1 MQRPDLSFDSVFGSQ
16 YDRPDSPKIDL
27 SFEAVFGPTSHP
39 LTGRPYVQVPG
50 EEPGQT
56 ETATERSMTFGVDE
70 QGNLIDG
77 LEGAAGFVNF
87 PSIWD
92 GKQQSPGEAYRRA
105 REAGEVQGPFPD
117 HGMATYNAQVRSDM
131 LETSQREAASGQE
144 QPDRETTSYRAK
156 KSQLTP
162 ADRLNADR
170 ERQREIRDIDRW
182 AIGEEVIEK
191 AKRHI
196 QAGWPIDELDQ
207 DVVNFML
214 DDNARYRY
222 VAPEQATVYDQ
233 LRSTLVSKQDVTRSS
248 VFDTQSRQGF
258 TEKSDRTL
266 GEVLDVGRMAGRG
279 VTTTASGTLRGLG
292 IAARFVYEDVPE
304 FLGLGDT
311 AYGRLT
317 SSMGQA
323 IGSAL
328 KAAGDTVDET
338 ALPYLQNELF
348 VNRMGQLNQSIS
360 NWRTWLN
367 NVGEGAGQMVPMVGV
382 ASLMGKFGKK
392 AQLASVF
399 GMGSSMAADQIYQG
413 VRDILDQDPS
423 LSEEEK
429 DSVARQYAVTGG
441 VMSGVLEVVGLDR
454 VLKVVGGKRVTA
466 GQLFND
472 VLIAAATEG
481 LTEAL
486 QTSLEQTLV
495 QIADPTIPES
505 IRAGLLEE
513 FLVGMA
519 ENLATEETALAAG
532 AGAIVGGG
540 AATVLGTPA
549 TKRRERQAR
558 RVAEEYVRERE
569 AGPDAR
575 DPLEPID
582 IEGQQEVYDEATD
595 TYIPATIENIARLR
609 AEQRQR
615 VEQEITESQETTE
628 QVIQDANLEDSYL
641 VVDDESGD
649 VNFTSDMDQASEY
662 APEGTQVD
670 PKSQAEAYSV
680 AHGGRVVTEAEYQR
694 EQNRAAA
701 ERRRAEALADPQVR
715 DVPEVRTGMQAL
727 DRAID
732 QTAESQQQGLT
743 HETTAVPEDQLSPF
757 GRKLQEMGKRIGIE
771 VVVVDS
777 VATNEA
783 GETVESL
790 FTGGIDPNNS
800 NRIYVV
806 DPSITVDE
814 RGVRVDPKR
823 KQQRSVLSVLGHE
836 IFHSLE
842 RQNPELVDALM
853 AALPAEFH
861 AALNQYRETGL
872 IGMDSSLQLQVSEGF
887 AQLLEN
893 TLMGLGTESLLQND
907 TGMLRKLKDFLRRS
921 WVKMGMRGTW
931 AREILDVVE
940 QLTGGRT
947 LEELELTGRQKRR
960 GERLRE
966 RAARPRP
973 ERPGVE
979 VAPEAVV
986 TEPDEEEAPA
996 QFAAA
1001 PPVNSPEFRRWF
1013 EDSKV
1018 VDEQGEPLV
1027 VYHGTT
1033 GQFTEF
1039 RPSTYG
1045 KHGPGIYFTDNAS
1058 EANLYA
1064 EAAEWD
1070 DETRKHK
1077 GQVHSTYL
1085 SMQSPLRLESGDVP
1099 ADVIPGLQEVL
1110 YETKAQDEQQVI
1122 QQAIKDAG
1130 YDGIIE
1136 IGEEGVSNEY
1146 VVFDPTQVKSATAN
1160 VGTYDPGDPD
1170 IRFAAAPPVQS
1181 PEFRRWFKDS
1191 EIVNEQGEP
1200 QLAFHGTKQ
1209 EFTEFRPRFGDGLMF
1224 FTLDPKFASDWMEGQ
1239 GGVRQASDEVIA
1251 EAKEMRVYENQL
1263 YDELGIRD
1271 IDPSTDSGLLE
1282 YDRITKTIK
1291 DRMTERYG
1299 FESASR
1305 YKDVGGTRVMPV
1317 YLSVQ
1322 KLFDPRKHWNLIDL
1336 KADSK
1341 QFIEA
1346 AKRGNWSVYE
1356 YKDTVDQ
1363 IKALGFDGML
1373 LSESALEDSPL
1384 NTVAIFDPTQVKS
1397 ATANVGTYDPGDPDI
1412 RFAAARSSKDYP
1424 NWKQHKDGR
1433 LLGYRVSK
1441 LDGDR
1446 AISGADSRQSWSM
1459 SPGTKVS
1466 LPGQGLFLINT
1477 PDYAISYYA
1486 VHDKNVLQE
1495 FAFEPN
1501 DMSIGNLSDAEPEI
1515 AVRNAELVSSR
1526 ELSDEES
1533 GIQFAARRVPKVKY
1547 RTATAREI
1555 VEAHKA
1561 NKRQIFLS
1569 PKDPGELQTDIDH
1582 GKVIAV
1588 ISDDGTSG
1596 YLLDRNDPDDISL
1609 GYDIQGV
1616 FNIGPV
1622 KGAGQAALA
1631 DAISRGGRTLDAY
1644 DGYLPALY
1652 SRYGFVETHRSPYNE
1667 KFADDKLGPIKD
1679 KPDVVLM
1686 TYVREETDAEQI
1698 IKARTGPTT
1707 AERGPYNISKDGRNW
1722 PDFATRVAGLLRAPV
1737 SEQPADGGALHER
1750 GDDLPGLLDPPA
1762 QFAARQTITT
1772 GNLKVDLQT
1781 AIDLVARTGIDPEVA
1796 ARQVGV
1802 EPTKPNITAIRAK
1815 SQAGLREVKGKTV
1828 GGVPVSLSVP
1838 AAIKT
1843 IPLGKP
1849 VAAGTP
1855 NLDTLQQLDVLA
1867 AEYPNVLQSDDTF
1880 IEFMTA
1886 VTRTRRVPPPAYR
1899 ALEYNADSSVL
1910 EEMISNIGKPML
1922 DAANDG
1928 ITQGDTFRELAEQGS
1943 ATPEATALLF
1953 LWGVNSKMLTPYY
1966 QESSALDVYR
1976 NPELRDQINSAV
1988 VGDFDLQDWFEAV
2001 DRMYGPEFKG
2011 PGKSAKANLR
2021 SYGKYFLL
2029 KMSKFGPS
2037 GNTYLQEL
2045 HDMFWDYEIPSAVVR
2060 RRFLTNMPQ
2069 GIGLQSKV
2077 FSFLMLVSGRR
2088 DVLVMDRIAIRHLY
2102 DDGRYD
2108 NRASLY
2114 EDLASMYDGGIGL
2127 AMYEAL
2133 ERSLS
2138 TLVENAYASIGR
2150 PDDGDLAHFHW
2161 ESWNNYGFQ
2170 EATHGS
2176 LEYISAFMASDTEGM
2191 ALAYAAEGR
2200 GNTVEYGARWQL
2212 VDGVASIVYPTP
2224 YLETEA
2230 WLFDAHS
2237 FSEFTAALRL
2247 EASGVLPSRWY
2258 DKSRQL
2264 KAEQKTARA
2273 GIVTAGVIRLDVA
2286 EDLKGG
2292 KVWHAAKG
2300 VDYGKIQR
2308 LAEQYG
2314 QPYVEGVGKIVSG
2327 QANVGPRRGEAQFAA
2342 RPAEERQLGVF
2353 YSQLGRVMRGAKQ
2366 RKWEAGALR
2375 AYLVKNGVKQ
2385 EEMYWSGLD
2394 EYLKENPKVDLDEAM
2409 DAIGGVQLDEKWRA
2423 GSDEEIEIDV
2433 IIDAGTLDDA
2443 GEIRHEA
2450 RGVTSNRDERFYEI
2464 FHYED
2469 AGNVSVR
2476 DERGNWLDINAPI
2489 NNQTMSNAKQA
2500 IEEDMEARY
2509 GFEEGVSPV
2518 QFESWTLP
2526 GGEDYR
2532 ELTITLRTEEEKT
2545 ETEWIQERDEL
2556 WEEIESLPEFPVDA
2570 NPLVQARWAR
2580 ENAPTDLYEQWSRAQ
2595 SLGGGLRQN
2604 IRRTEEGS
2612 FISHAYDEPNILV
2625 WTRFNTRRGPNGEKI
2640 LFIEEIQSDWH
2651 QEGREKGYLSRGGYP
2666 SLETL
2671 SREDLI
2677 DALVRNDPDGI
2688 YRDADV
2694 RDEFDASPLTKEEAT
2709 QTIERLANE
2718 SDITVE
2724 DFVFGGRRPQI
2735 SSVQPPDAP
2744 FKKTWPDFALKRLI
2758 GHAVGEGFDGIAWT
2772 TGEQQ
2777 ARRYE
2782 KIVAENVDEIIVT
2795 KNERGNYTVGA
2806 MRRGRGETWDV
2817 PERQLVDYIGKDM
2830 ATEVRDRMAAGERS
2844 VTIPTENFTVGGK
2857 GMNVFYDKIIPQ
2869 AARKIGKKFGT
2880 KVEQQEMDT
2889 GTQPSLMFPEKMK
2902 GAVPEFAQFAA
2913 RKPKRTPSVKEQHRW
2928 MTGQRDRGTPES
2940 RQLRES
2946 MRKQQQ
2952 TSRATYNTI
2961 VQAAKAKQAQIKQG
2975 FRNIEKMRKELRQ
2988 LMQEILPKNVRGN
3001 YLTMLTDV
3009 KNEKQMRAALQR
3021 IIMAAAKSAWSE
3033 EVRRFDKA
3041 AKRVKRHPKIPD
3053 TDRQKLTNLIENGK
3067 DTRNERVPIKSGPK
3081 KGQMRTQKKD
3091 IKSVDRNV
3099 QSSLTLANTTNEILE
3114 TLSNALELKRST
3126 LEGRSQTV
3134 EQAIEEIQAEL
3145 EETRDP
3151 LAQTTKAGGEK
3162 SLAKQAGE
3170 ETRTVLG
3177 KRVLLWHAQIPNIIK
3192 RITGKIDGSSV
3203 LHRLLV
3209 DNLRRAETA
3218 MNHDRHDIIESLEE
3232 AAKAAGFKSLAEMSI
3247 KLDAAH
3253 GLGLA
3258 AKLIP
3263 VTLGGKT
3270 YRLLHGEVLHLALMD
3285 PQTRASIEN
3294 GSPLMVHRAGK
3305 SAAKI
3310 SGVTLDE
3317 IDAAAA
3323 RLDPRLIEF
3332 GIAMKNILEAHRE
3345 DMFRALRRIKGYD
3358 PTMVAEYWPVSR
3370 HLGGEELSRS
3380 HPAIQAMLDGSG
3392 GMGGVASVYAENA
3405 GMTIERRENT
3415 SPIYIKPALSTFS
3428 QHADTALRI
3437 IHMADA
3443 IRVADSVTR
3452 SDRIAEAITDRYGRD
3467 VYNAIRRYLIE
3478 ATGMAE
3484 PVRGPL
3490 DSWLRRLSSNLAGSY
3505 IMLNTGTMLIQVS
3518 GIPRLLGRI
3527 GVRDFLAGV
3536 TWSQTAALKG
3546 TLGSTLEQSGFFKD
3560 RWARSTISRFGPHK
3574 YGGMVPVN
3582 LKGFHAGVG
3591 RAVKSLATA
3600 DLKGA
3605 SGSWASAIESIQVLD
3620 AIDRYIAGVAYGASL
3635 SRARRESPLLN
3646 ESQLHERALE
3656 YAEDD
3661 IRETQNSSSRLDHS
3675 VAASSWR
3682 GSAAGEAFLMFSSDR
3697 FAFLNRITWA
3707 QAQYR
3712 KGNSNEGAKA
3722 LAGAT
3727 VSLAMEPAL
3736 RWAHRLAWVGLL
3748 AAIFGNDDD
3757 RKKFERAEKLTES
3770 AWSDV
3775 VRSVTGI
3782 SPIFG
3787 TAIET
3792 AASAFTDMFYPDTF
3806 LGSAVGDASSQIA
3819 RETGRLVNEIQKM
3832 TTAEADASIE
3842 KLLAS
3847 GGKLLNNLASL
3858 FIGNPIHPV
3867 TNKVLRGWEGN
3878 ANDAVSDIRALDRH
3892 YDKMSEDF
3900 VSDAQRQYA
3909 ARVKSLAKKLRGVKA
3924 LREKLQA
3931 LEVRERNGENVQP
3944 SIDAIYRQLESLEK
3958 QAVDLL
3964 NEATTYDDE

>member
-1 MQRPDLSFDSVFGSQ
+1 
-16 YDRPDSPKIDL
+16 
-27 SFEAVFGPTSHP
+27 
-39 LTGRPYVQVPG
+39 
-50 EEPGQT
+50 
-56 ETATERSMTFGVDE
+56 
-70 QGNLIDG
+70 
-77 LEGAAGFVNF
+77 
-87 PSIWD
+87 
-92 GKQQSPGEAYRRA
+92 
-105 REAGEVQGPFPD
+105 
-117 HGMATYNAQVRSDM
+117 
-131 LETSQREAASGQE
+131 
-144 QPDRETTSYRAK
+144 
-156 KSQLTP
+156 
-162 ADRLNADR
+162 
-170 ERQREIRDIDRW
+170 
-182 AIGEEVIEK
+182 
-191 AKRHI
+191 
-196 QAGWPIDELDQ
+196 
-207 DVVNFML
+207 
-214 DDNARYRY
+214 
-222 VAPEQATVYDQ
+222 
-233 LRSTLVSKQDVTRSS
+233 
-248 VFDTQSRQGF
+248 
-258 TEKSDRTL
+258 
-266 GEVLDVGRMAGRG
+266 
-279 VTTTASGTLRGLG
+279 
-292 IAARFVYEDVPE
+292 
-304 FLGLGDT
+304 
-311 AYGRLT
+311 
-317 SSMGQA
+317 
-323 IGSAL
+323 
-328 KAAGDTVDET
+328 
-338 ALPYLQNELF
+338 
-348 VNRMGQLNQSIS
+348 
-360 NWRTWLN
+360 
-367 NVGEGAGQMVPMVGV
+367 
-382 ASLMGKFGKK
+382 
-392 AQLASVF
+392 
-399 GMGSSMAADQIYQG
+399 
-413 VRDILDQDPS
+413 
-423 LSEEEK
+423 
-429 DSVARQYAVTGG
+429 
-441 VMSGVLEVVGLDR
+441 
-454 VLKVVGGKRVTA
+454 
-466 GQLFND
+466 
-472 VLIAAATEG
+472 
-481 LTEAL
+481 
-486 QTSLEQTLV
+486 
-495 QIADPTIPES
+495 
-505 IRAGLLEE
+505 
-513 FLVGMA
+513 
-519 ENLATEETALAAG
+519 
-532 AGAIVGGG
+532 
-540 AATVLGTPA
+540 
-549 TKRRERQAR
+549 
-558 RVAEEYVRERE
+558 
-569 AGPDAR
+569 
-575 DPLEPID
+575 
-582 IEGQQEVYDEATD
+582 
-595 TYIPATIENIARLR
+595 
-609 AEQRQR
+609 
-615 VEQEITESQETTE
+615 
-628 QVIQDANLEDSYL
+628 
-641 VVDDESGD
+641 
-649 VNFTSDMDQASEY
+649 
-662 APEGTQVD
+662 
-670 PKSQAEAYSV
+670 
-680 AHGGRVVTEAEYQR
+680 
-694 EQNRAAA
+694 
-701 ERRRAEALADPQVR
+701 
-715 DVPEVRTGMQAL
+715 
-727 DRAID
+727 
-732 QTAESQQQGLT
+732 
-743 HETTAVPEDQLSPF
+743 
-757 GRKLQEMGKRIGIE
+757 
-771 VVVVDS
+771 
-777 VATNEA
+777 
-783 GETVESL
+783 
-790 FTGGIDPNNS
+790 
-800 NRIYVV
+800 
-806 DPSITVDE
+806 
-814 RGVRVDPKR
+814 
-823 KQQRSVLSVLGHE
+823 
-836 IFHSLE
+836 
-842 RQNPELVDALM
+842 
-853 AALPAEFH
+853 
-861 AALNQYRETGL
+861 
-872 IGMDSSLQLQVSEGF
+872 
-887 AQLLEN
+887 
-893 TLMGLGTESLLQND
+893 
-907 TGMLRKLKDFLRRS
+907 
-921 WVKMGMRGTW
+921 
-931 AREILDVVE
+931 
-940 QLTGGRT
+940 
-947 LEELELTGRQKRR
+947 
-960 GERLRE
+960 
-966 RAARPRP
+966 
-973 ERPGVE
+973 
-979 VAPEAVV
+979 
-986 TEPDEEEAPA
+986 
-996 QFAAA
+996 
-1001 PPVNSPEFRRWF
+1001 
-1013 EDSKV
+1013 
-1018 VDEQGEPLV
+1018 
-1027 VYHGTT
+1027 
-1033 GQFTEF
+1033 
-1039 RPSTYG
+1039 
-1045 KHGPGIYFTDNAS
+1045 
-1058 EANLYA
+1058 
-1064 EAAEWD
+1064 
-1070 DETRKHK
+1070 
-1077 GQVHSTYL
+1077 
-1085 SMQSPLRLESGDVP
+1085 
-1099 ADVIPGLQEVL
+1099 
-1110 YETKAQDEQQVI
+1110 
-1122 QQAIKDAG
+1122 
-1130 YDGIIE
+1130 
-1136 IGEEGVSNEY
+1136 
-1146 VVFDPTQVKSATAN
+1146 
-1160 VGTYDPGDPD
+1160 
-1170 IRFAAAPPVQS
+1170 
-1181 PEFRRWFKDS
+1181 
-1191 EIVNEQGEP
+1191 
-1200 QLAFHGTKQ
+1200 
-1209 EFTEFRPRFGDGLMF
+1209 
-1224 FTLDPKFASDWMEGQ
+1224 
-1239 GGVRQASDEVIA
+1239 
-1251 EAKEMRVYENQL
+1251 
-1263 YDELGIRD
+1263 
-1271 IDPSTDSGLLE
+1271 
-1282 YDRITKTIK
+1282 
-1291 DRMTERYG
+1291 
-1299 FESASR
+1299 
-1305 YKDVGGTRVMPV
+1305 
-1317 YLSVQ
+1317 
-1322 KLFDPRKHWNLIDL
+1322 
-1336 KADSK
+1336 
-1341 QFIEA
+1341 
-1346 AKRGNWSVYE
+1346 
-1356 YKDTVDQ
+1356 
-1363 IKALGFDGML
+1363 
-1373 LSESALEDSPL
+1373 
-1384 NTVAIFDPTQVKS
+1384 
-1397 ATANVGTYDPGDPDI
+1397 
-1412 RFAAARSSKDYP
+1412 
-1424 NWKQHKDGR
+1424 
-1433 LLGYRVSK
+1433 
-1441 LDGDR
+1441 
-1446 AISGADSRQSWSM
+1446 
-1459 SPGTKVS
+1459 
-1466 LPGQGLFLINT
+1466 
-1477 PDYAISYYA
+1477 
-1486 VHDKNVLQE
+1486 
-1495 FAFEPN
+1495 
-1501 DMSIGNLSDAEPEI
+1501 
-1515 AVRNAELVSSR
+1515 
-1526 ELSDEES
+1526 
-1533 GIQFAARRVPKVKY
+1533 
-1547 RTATAREI
+1547 
-1555 VEAHKA
+1555 
-1561 NKRQIFLS
+1561 
-1569 PKDPGELQTDIDH
+1569 
-1582 GKVIAV
+1582 
-1588 ISDDGTSG
+1588 
-1596 YLLDRNDPDDISL
+1596 
-1609 GYDIQGV
+1609 
-1616 FNIGPV
+1616 
-1622 KGAGQAALA
+1622 
-1631 DAISRGGRTLDAY
+1631 
-1644 DGYLPALY
+1644 
-1652 SRYGFVETHRSPYNE
+1652 
-1667 KFADDKLGPIKD
+1667 
-1679 KPDVVLM
+1679 
-1686 TYVREETDAEQI
+1686 
-1698 IKARTGPTT
+1698 
-1707 AERGPYNISKDGRNW
+1707 
-1722 PDFATRVAGLLRAPV
+1722 
-1737 SEQPADGGALHER
+1737 
-1750 GDDLPGLLDPPA
+1750 
-1762 QFAARQTITT
+1762 
-1772 GNLKVDLQT
+1772 
-1781 AIDLVARTGIDPEVA
+1781 
-1796 ARQVGV
+1796 
-1802 EPTKPNITAIRAK
+1802 
-1815 SQAGLREVKGKTV
+1815 
-1828 GGVPVSLSVP
+1828 
-1838 AAIKT
+1838 
-1843 IPLGKP
+1843 
-1849 VAAGTP
+1849 
-1855 NLDTLQQLDVLA
+1855 
-1867 AEYPNVLQSDDTF
+1867 
-1880 IEFMTA
+1880 
-1886 VTRTRRVPPPAYR
+1886 
-1899 ALEYNADSSVL
+1899 
-1910 EEMISNIGKPML
+1910 
-1922 DAANDG
+1922 
-1928 ITQGDTFRELAEQGS
+1928 
-1943 ATPEATALLF
+1943 
-1953 LWGVNSKMLTPYY
+1953 
-1966 QESSALDVYR
+1966 
-1976 NPELRDQINSAV
+1976 
-1988 VGDFDLQDWFEAV
+1988 
-2001 DRMYGPEFKG
+2001 
-2011 PGKSAKANLR
+2011 
-2021 SYGKYFLL
+2021 
-2029 KMSKFGPS
+2029 
-2037 GNTYLQEL
+2037 
-2045 HDMFWDYEIPSAVVR
+2045 
-2060 RRFLTNMPQ
+2060 
-2069 GIGLQSKV
+2069 
-2077 FSFLMLVSGRR
+2077 
-2088 DVLVMDRIAIRHLY
+2088 
-2102 DDGRYD
+2102 
-2108 NRASLY
+2108 
-2114 EDLASMYDGGIGL
+2114 
-2127 AMYEAL
+2127 
-2133 ERSLS
+2133 
-2138 TLVENAYASIGR
+2138 
-2150 PDDGDLAHFHW
+2150 
-2161 ESWNNYGFQ
+2161 
-2170 EATHGS
+2170 
-2176 LEYISAFMASDTEGM
+2176 
-2191 ALAYAAEGR
+2191 
-2200 GNTVEYGARWQL
+2200 
-2212 VDGVASIVYPTP
+2212 
-2224 YLETEA
+2224 
-2230 WLFDAHS
+2230 
-2237 FSEFTAALRL
+2237 
-2247 EASGVLPSRWY
+2247 
-2258 DKSRQL
+2258 
-2264 KAEQKTARA
+2264 
-2273 GIVTAGVIRLDVA
+2273 
-2286 EDLKGG
+2286 
-2292 KVWHAAKG
+2292 
-2300 VDYGKIQR
+2300 
-2308 LAEQYG
+2308 
-2314 QPYVEGVGKIVSG
+2314 
-2327 QANVGPRRGEAQFAA
+2327 
-2342 RPAEERQLGVF
+2342 
-2353 YSQLGRVMRGAKQ
+2353 
-2366 RKWEAGALR
+2366 
-2375 AYLVKNGVKQ
+2375 
-2385 EEMYWSGLD
+2385 
-2394 EYLKENPKVDLDEAM
+2394 
-2409 DAIGGVQLDEKWRA
+2409 
-2423 GSDEEIEIDV
+2423 
-2433 IIDAGTLDDA
+2433 
-2443 GEIRHEA
+2443 
-2450 RGVTSNRDERFYEI
+2450 
-2464 FHYED
+2464 
-2469 AGNVSVR
+2469 
-2476 DERGNWLDINAPI
+2476 
-2489 NNQTMSNAKQA
+2489 MSNAKQA